1 MWRSARSATR
11 SSPASSTSWTS
22 RAASSAS
29 TSATARRRSSR
40 PLPRPLPRV
49 SARVTS
55 GHHQQGGLEVVV
67 GSMFSGKSEELIRR
81 VKRAVIAR
89 RTVQVFKPA
98 IDERFGT
105 ELVRSHDGD
114 SFVACPV
121 RSSAEIIPLLSAET
135 SVVGID
141 EVQFFDP
148 GIVGVV
154 RDLVLSGRRV
164 ICAGLDLDFRGE
176 PFGPVPT
183 LLALAERVD
192 KLEAICVVCGESATR
207 TQRIVKDRKSTRLN
221 SSHSQISYAVF

>member
-1 MWRSARSATR
+1 
-11 SSPASSTSWTS
+11 
-22 RAASSAS
+22 
-29 TSATARRRSSR
+29 
-40 PLPRPLPRV
+40 
-49 SARVTS
+49 
-55 GHHQQGGLEVVV
+55 
-67 GSMFSGKSEELIRR
+67 MFSGKSEELIRR

-98 IDERFGT
+98 IDDRFGV

-114 SFVACPV
+114 SFVARPV
-121 RSSAEIIPLLSAET
+121 RSSAEILPLLSAET

-148 GIVGVV
+148 AVVDVV
-154 RDLVLSGRRV
+154 RALVLDGRRV

-176 PFGPVPT
+176 PFGPVPI

-207 TQRIVKDRKSTRLN
+207 TQRIVNGVPAFYDDPIIVIGAQEAYEARCRTCHTVPRRAPVPL
-221 SSHSQISYAVF
+221 

>member
-1 MWRSARSATR
+1 
-11 SSPASSTSWTS
+11 
-22 RAASSAS
+22 
-29 TSATARRRSSR
+29 
-40 PLPRPLPRV
+40 
-49 SARVTS
+49 
-55 GHHQQGGLEVVV
+55 
-67 GSMFSGKSEELIRR
+67 MFSGKSEELIRR

-98 IDERFGT
+98 IDDRFGN

-114 SFVACPV
+114 TFVARPV
-121 RSSAEIIPLLSAET
+121 RSSAEIGPLLLPET
-135 SVVGID
+135 SVVGVD

-154 RDLVLSGRRV
+154 RELVTNGRRV

-207 TQRIVKDRKSTRLN
+207 TQRIVNGVPADYDDPIIVIGAQEAYEARCRTCHTVPRRAKV
-221 SSHSQISYAVF
+221 QA